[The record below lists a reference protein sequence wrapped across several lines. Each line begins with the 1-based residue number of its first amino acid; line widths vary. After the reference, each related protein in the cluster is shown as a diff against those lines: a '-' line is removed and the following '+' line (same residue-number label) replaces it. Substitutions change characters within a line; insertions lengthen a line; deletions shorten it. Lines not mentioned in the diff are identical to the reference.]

1 MLSFIISLKKYD
13 TSVGLLV
20 EVNQS
25 FFVSLIELRF
35 KLLCKGDKIHVPV
48 KPRGTI
54 FHVTL
59 LKFPVMKYNGF

>member
-1 MLSFIISLKKYD
+1 MLSLIISLKKYD

-48 KPRGTI
+48 ILRGTI
-54 FHVTL
+54 YHVT
-59 LKFPVMKYNGF
+59 VMKYNGF

>member
-1 MLSFIISLKKYD
+1 MLSLIISLKKYD

-35 KLLCKGDKIHVPV
+35 KLLYKGDKIPVHVPV
-48 KPRGTI
+48 ILRGTI
-54 FHVTL
+54 YHVT
-59 LKFPVMKYNGF
+59 VMKYNGF